1 MGLIKNDARMKRTII
16 LSITALLLM
25 SFLSCSDKEV
35 IQSGYAPIVQDNVL
49 NVSVEKPQ
57 SRTAVDFYGGYLWSS
72 EDVISVFGTETVN
85 APYKIV
91 DQTDRNTTFTGHMTS
106 LNETVTHS
114 FYPYNEDVKSDGSQ
128 ITFTLPKQRTVSDSE
143 RSPMVGFIEGNSKLC
158 FYHTGGTLGLHVI
171 GLPENAGVIE
181 IESLGENS
189 PYLSGSAII
198 ENLEENLTYRILEGS
213 RIVSFDVTSAGKAE
227 NVNNLYV
234 PLQVGYY
241 EKLVVTLKDI
251 TGNVLDS
258 RSLSDLTVERCS
270 MTIMPVINYSDKYF
284 IYQLPEEVL
293 QVSDLIDA
301 FVTSDQ
307 LFISVDTLSSS
318 YHYTV
323 SQLLDIQKGTDNIAH
338 VYADKDGWIQNIAI
352 NEITVFFQRNEDNT
366 VNALIINGDEV
377 EEVKSLEVKV
387 PESSRAVQSTQ
398 ISYMNDVTTAMG
410 WLSAAGS
417 VSSLLQGVKGVASW
431 IFSSPLVGMAIENI
445 TASMIVG
452 GVLGAGLG
460 LVSLAAL
467 PASLTAGGAI
477 LLVSS
482 IIGIVAGVYSVGSGV
497 WDIICQKIFNMICG
511 DMNVTTLKPQ
521 FVDEYYF
528 GAGYEVNNPN
538 NESTN
543 AFKTL
548 LQSWFV
554 PECGLIKR
562 TVSAGDK
569 NVPRMIISNYNRE
582 SVHEVNDLSTSKV
595 WNDDFF
601 YTPQYK
607 TYLTSYISF
616 KDKYFVA
623 NYGNTELMTTNV
635 SFKKIDVF
643 STYID
648 FEEEKFYF
656 TIGVTCD
663 SESEHLPFYLNLYKD
678 GEVYDSKEWSRA
690 SNKNYVE
697 FEFEVTPK
705 ELNMEDL
712 SFKGNLAL
720 GFTVVKADKQNV
732 LADKLIKVNYSEE
745 ASLKI
750 ESVSIGETREIVS
763 SRADNEEDYY
773 ETDVTVTLKYT
784 GGGWFK
790 SYGISSSKGDVWDG
804 TEEIWNDEYTVNRTL
819 TLKYSEKQLPP
830 TLNCFGILRNDKNL
844 EGTGTITFEGVP
856 ITKGVVK

>member
-1 MGLIKNDARMKRTII
+1 MKRTII

-35 IQSGYAPIVQDNVL
+35 IQSGYAPIVQENVL

-57 SRTAVDFYGGYLWSS
+57 SRTAIDFYGGYLWSS

-91 DQTDRNTTFTGHMTS
+91 DQTDRNTTFTGHMTA

-143 RSPMVGFIEGNSKLC
+143 RSPMVGVIEGNSKLC
-158 FYHTGGTLGLHVI
+158 FYHAGGTLSLHVI

-181 IESLGENS
+181 IESVGENS

-198 ENLEENLTYRILEGS
+198 ENLEENLTYRISEGS
-213 RIVSFDVTSAGKAE
+213 RIVCFDVTSAGKAE
-227 NVNNLYV
+227 IVNNLYV

-251 TGNVLDS
+251 TGNILDT

-284 IYQLPEEVL
+284 IYQLPEDVL
-293 QVSDLIDA
+293 HESDLIDA

-307 LFISVDTLSSS
+307 LFISVDTLSGS

-323 SQLLDIQKGTDNIAH
+323 SQLLDIQKGTDNVAH
-338 VYADKDGWIQNIAI
+338 IYADKDGCIQNIAI

-366 VNALIINGDEV
+366 VNALIINGDDV
-377 EEVKSLEVKV
+377 EEVKNLEVKAS
-387 PESSRAVQSTQ
+387 ESSRAVHSTQ
-398 ISYMNDVTTAMG
+398 VYYMNDVTTAMG
-410 WLSAAGS
+410 WLSAAGGI
-417 VSSLLQGVKGVASW
+417 SSLLQGVKGVASW
-431 IFSSPLVGMAIENI
+431 IFSSPLVGLAIENI
-445 TASMIVG
+445 AESMIAEGMIVG

-460 LVSLAAL
+460 LLSLAAL
-467 PASLTAGGAI
+467 PASLTVGGAVI
-477 LLVSS
+477 LVSS

-511 DMNVTTLKPQ
+511 DMSVTTLKPQ
-521 FVDEYYF
+521 FVDELFF

-538 NESTN
+538 SESTN
-543 AFKTL
+543 AFKNV

-582 SVHEVNDLSTSKV
+582 TVREVNDLSSPKV
-595 WNDDFF
+595 WKDDFI

-656 TIGVTCD
+656 TIDVTCD
-663 SESEHLPFYLNLYKD
+663 SESDYLPFYLNLYKD
-678 GEVYDSKEWSRA
+678 GQVYDSKEWSRA
-690 SNKNYVE
+690 SNKNNVE
-697 FEFEVTPK
+697 FEFEVTPE
-705 ELNMEDL
+705 ELNKEDL
-712 SFKGNLAL
+712 SFIGNLAL
-720 GFTVVKADKQNV
+720 GVTVVKADKQNL
-732 LADKLIKVNYSEE
+732 LADKLVKVNYTRE

-750 ESVSIGETREIVS
+750 DSVSIGDTRKIES

-790 SYGISSSKGDVWDG
+790 SYGISSSKGDFWEG
-804 TEEIWNDEYTVNRTL
+804 TEDIWNDEYTVKSTV
-819 TLKYSEKQLPP
+819 TIKYSENQLPP
-830 TLNCFGILRNDKNL
+830 SLNCFGTLRNDKNL
-844 EGTGTITFEGVP
+844 EGVGTITFEGIP